1 MNFFQFTIGN
11 YCAGIILHHPIIPDF
26 TTVVS
31 LLIGLIMS
39 YIIFIHN
46 TKNETVMLIL
56 RNIVF
61 LIQCFLQV
69 VSYFFED
76 ICKNFNCSNT
86 SSDNSAPS

>member
-56 RNIVF
+56 DSVF
-61 LIQCFLQV
+61 PSSRLLLFRGYLQ
-69 VSYFFED
+69 E
-76 ICKNFNCSNT
+76 C
-86 SSDNSAPS
+86 